1 MPEKALTSSGP
12 RVEEKTKE
20 DTMFDVTMKD
30 LLEAGVHFGHQTNRW
45 DPKMKPYI
53 FEARNK
59 IYIIDLQKTLEALK
73 VAYDAVVRNVES
85 GGTLLFVGTKKQ
97 AQESIRE
104 EAERAG
110 MFYVNVRW
118 LGGMLTNFKTIRS
131 NLSRLEYIE
140 KIQTDG
146 TFDKITKKEQMQLTK
161 EKDKLLKYLGGV
173 RTMKRLPDMLFV
185 VDTNHESI
193 AVKEANKLGIP
204 IVGIVDTNCNPEL
217 IEYPIPAND
226 DAIRAIKL
234 LTSKISDGCIE
245 GAKLKADKMPPEEGV
260 QEEAAEVQAEAGEVP
275 AEGTAETTQE
285 GTAEAPAEAK
295 DVPDEF

>member
-1 MPEKALTSSGP
+1 
-12 RVEEKTKE
+12 
-20 DTMFDVTMKD
+20 MFDVTMKD

-73 VAYDAVVRNVES
+73 IAYEAVARTVGEGGNV
-85 GGTLLFVGTKKQ
+85 LLVGTKKQ
-97 AQESIRE
+97 AQESIKE

-110 MFYVNVRW
+110 MFYVNIRW

-131 NLSRLEYIE
+131 NLSRLEAIE
-140 KIQTDG
+140 KMQGDG
-146 TFDKITKKEQMQLTK
+146 TFEKLTKKEQMQLTK
-161 EKDKLLKYLGGV
+161 EKEKLLKYLGGV
-173 RTMKRLPDMLFV
+173 RNMKRLPDMMFV

-234 LTSKISDGCIE
+234 LTSKMADACLE
-245 GAKLKADKMPPEEGV
+245 GSKIRNDKMPPAEESR
-260 QEEAAEVQAEAGEVP
+260 QESQEAAAAVVPQEGEPAPQAAGE
-275 AEGTAETTQE
+275 EKQL
-285 GTAEAPAEAK
+285 

>member
-1 MPEKALTSSGP
+1 
-12 RVEEKTKE
+12 
-20 DTMFDVTMKD
+20 MFDVTMKD
-30 LLEAGVHFGHQTNRW
+30 LLEAGVHFGHQTHRW

-73 VAYDAVVRNVES
+73 VAYEAVVKTVGE
-85 GGTLLFVGTKKQ
+85 GGNLLFVGTKKQ
-97 AQESIRE
+97 AQESIKE

-131 NLSRLEYIE
+131 NLSRLESIE
-140 KIQTDG
+140 KMQTDG
-146 TFDKITKKEQMQLTK
+146 TFEKLTKKEQMQLTK
-161 EKDKLLKYLGGV
+161 EKDKLVKYLGGV
-173 RTMKRLPDMLFV
+173 RNMKKLPDMLFV

-193 AVKEANKLGIP
+193 AVKEANKLNIP
-204 IVGIVDTNCNPEL
+204 IVGIVDTNCNPEV
-217 IEYPIPAND
+217 IKYPIPAND

-234 LTSKISDGCIE
+234 LTSKIADACLE
-245 GAKLKADKMPPEEGV
+245 GAKIRAEKFPELEATQ
-260 QEEAAEVQAEAGEVP
+260 QEAQIQQPDTTIAQAEI
-275 AEGTAETTQE
+275 GTEE
-285 GTAEAPAEAK
+285 KEM

>member
-1 MPEKALTSSGP
+1 
-12 RVEEKTKE
+12 
-20 DTMFDVTMKD
+20 MFDVTMKD

-59 IYIIDLQKTLEALK
+59 IYIIDLQKTLESLK
-73 VAYDAVVRNVES
+73 TAYDTVAHTVAE
-85 GGTLLFVGTKKQ
+85 GGSLIFVGTKKQ
-97 AQESIRE
+97 AQESIKE

-131 NLSRLEYIE
+131 NLLRLESIE
-140 KIQTDG
+140 KMQTDG
-146 TFDKITKKEQMQLTK
+146 TFEKLTKKEQMQLTK
-161 EKDKLLKYLGGV
+161 EKEKLAKYLGGV
-173 RTMKRLPDMLFV
+173 RNMKRLPDMLFV
-185 VDTNHESI
+185 VDTNHEII

-217 IEYPIPAND
+217 IQHPIPAND

-234 LTSKISDGCIE
+234 LTSKMSDACLE
-245 GAKLKADKMPPEEGV
+245 GAKLRNERMP
-260 QEEAAEVQAEAGEVP
+260 QEEAVQEAPP
-275 AEGTAETTQE
+275 AEPA
-285 GTAEAPAEAK
+285 AEAPAGEPPADQQP
-295 DVPDEF
+295 DVADDFEG

>member
-1 MPEKALTSSGP
+1 
-12 RVEEKTKE
+12 
-20 DTMFDVTMKD
+20 MFDVTMKD

-73 VAYDAVVRNVES
+73 VAYEVVVKTVGE
-85 GGTLLFVGTKKQ
+85 GGNILFVGTKKQ
-97 AQESIRE
+97 AQESIKE

-131 NLSRLEYIE
+131 NLSRLEAIE
-140 KIQTDG
+140 KMQTDG
-146 TFDKITKKEQMQLTK
+146 TFEKLTKKEQMQLTK
-161 EKDKLLKYLGGV
+161 EKEKLIKYLGGV
-173 RTMKRLPDMLFV
+173 RNMKKLPDMMFV
-185 VDTNHESI
+185 VDTNHEGI

-204 IVGIVDTNCNPEL
+204 IVGIVDTNCNPEV

-234 LTSKISDGCIE
+234 LTSKMADACLE
-245 GAKLKADKMPPEEGV
+245 GTKIRSDKMPQQAEDVP
-260 QEEAAEVQAEAGEVP
+260 QEAAAEKPQTG
-275 AEGTAETTQE
+275 
-285 GTAEAPAEAK
+285 EAPAEAAGEEK
-295 DVPDEF
+295 QLDVPDEF